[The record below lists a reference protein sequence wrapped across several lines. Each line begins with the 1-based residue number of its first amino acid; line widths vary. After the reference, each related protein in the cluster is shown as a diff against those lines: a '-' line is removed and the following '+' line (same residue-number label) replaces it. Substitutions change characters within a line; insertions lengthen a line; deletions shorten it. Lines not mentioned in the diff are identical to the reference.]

1 MASNFRSLVSP
12 AITRKW
18 PYLSSRATNQK
29 LKVFFS
35 SKRGCNITVSIVP
48 CILVMLW
55 SVGNL
60 IGQRDEAIQRQGKQ
74 DAALYDN
81 SNPNIKLMINNLHCN

>member
-1 MASNFRSLVSP
+1 
-12 AITRKW
+12 
-18 PYLSSRATNQK
+18 
-29 LKVFFS
+29 
-35 SKRGCNITVSIVP
+35 
-48 CILVMLW
+48 MLW